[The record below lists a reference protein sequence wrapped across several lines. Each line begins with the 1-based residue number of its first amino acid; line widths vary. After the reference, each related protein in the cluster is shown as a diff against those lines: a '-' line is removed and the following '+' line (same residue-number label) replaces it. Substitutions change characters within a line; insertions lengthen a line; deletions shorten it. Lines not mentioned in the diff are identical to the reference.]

1 MTAIVV
7 GASSGLGR
15 ALATALARA
24 GQPLLLI
31 ASDPRD
37 LAAQVADLGLR
48 FGVEVRML
56 ALDLAG
62 VADPGARVLA
72 ALEGMS
78 AAKTLLLTVGTSR
91 NDDDLTLG
99 VAAIGQLLAIN
110 LHAPLAITHAL
121 LPSLLEARGAI
132 VGFGSIA
139 ATRGRGRNVVYA
151 AAKRGLESFFESLR
165 QRYRPDQLRVQF
177 YRLGFLR
184 SNLTFGMRL
193 PLAAAEPDAV
203 ARKVVSQLAHRSFH
217 RHEPRK
223 WALVTFVI
231 KRLPWFVF
239 RRMKD

>member
-1 MTAIVV
+1 MTAIVI

-15 ALATALARA
+15 ALAEELART
-24 GQPLLLI
+24 GQPLLLV

-62 VADPGARVLA
+62 EADPGARVLG
-72 ALEGMS
+72 ALDSMPAVKS
-78 AAKTLLLTVGTSR
+78 LLLAVGTSR
-91 NDDDLTLG
+91 NDDDFSLG

-110 LHAPLAITHAL
+110 LHAPLAIAHAL
-121 LPSLLEARGAI
+121 LPMLLESRGTI

-139 ATRGRGRNVVYA
+139 AVRGRSRNVVYA
-151 AAKRGLESFFESLR
+151 AAKRGLETSFESLR
-165 QRYRPDQLRVQF
+165 HRHESAALRVQF

-193 PLAAAEPDAV
+193 PLAAAEPEAV
-203 ARKVVSQLAHRSFH
+203 ARTVVSRLGRGSFH

-223 WALVTFVI
+223 WALIAFVI
-231 KRLPWFVF
+231 RRLPWFVF